1 MPKITIYENDNTGA
15 VPAEDLAV
23 VFVPGT
29 AALKAGV
36 ADSYNC
42 VYIPSSA
49 PDLTAYF
56 SCEYTEEEDK
66 AAIDVQHMIRCLN
79 EWGYGVIYQYI
90 DPNVS
95 GENILVYSSAE
106 VSSETF
112 KEEKYFKVEN
122 GEFVSATTFEEGTD
136 YFTRAEERKAVLP
149 TETEKWKFLKDKNDY
164 NVKFITTGN
173 FGTIEVTASQ
183 GTQQAVSNSK
193 RRSTATE
200 TVASDN
206 DVTYAFN
213 ADVLNALLPIVAER
227 KDCVILTD
235 LAYND
240 PQAATTIIHVDG
252 NKMATALKTWLQT
265 TDNLEQAGVANGV
278 TTNFASRAAVHMPN
292 AYMSFIGATEEKS
305 VRVPA
310 SFAYLYSY
318 AKSNAKNPSWLPMA
332 GVNRGVL
339 EGVFTPDLSFSKYTL
354 DTEIISDE
362 EGISFNGLVNVRPY
376 GYTIWGDRTLL
387 SLTKGRGLQA
397 TGYLSLRNLVSDVA
411 HVAYDSAIQF
421 TYETNNDVTWMNFKS
436 NITTLLDQMVASGV
450 LQTYKVKR
458 RAAASNERNKIV
470 AVITLFPVLPVEN
483 FDVYVNLENAE
494 VTVEE

>member
-29 AALKAGV
+29 AALNAGV

-56 SCEYTEEEDK
+56 SCKYTEEEDK
-66 AAIDVQHMIRCLN
+66 AAIDVQHMIKCLN
-79 EWGYGVIYQYI
+79 GWGYGVIYQYI
-90 DPNVS
+90 EDA
-95 GENILVYSSAE
+95 LVYSPAE

-112 KEEKYFKVEN
+112 KEGVYFKKAEN
-122 GEFVSATTFEEGTD
+122 GEFVPAATFEEGTS
-136 YFTRAEERKAVLP
+136 YFTVEKKKGTLP
-149 TETEKWKFLKDKNDY
+149 TETGKWNFLKDKNDY

-173 FGTIEVTASQ
+173 FGTINVTASQ
-183 GTQQAVSNSK
+183 GTQQAVSNGK
-193 RRSTATE
+193 RRSTPAA
-200 TVASDN
+200 VASDN
-206 DVTYAFN
+206 DVTYTFN
-213 ADVLNALLPIVAER
+213 AGVLNALLPIVAER
-227 KDCVILTD
+227 KDCVVLTD

-240 PQAATTIIHVDG
+240 PQAATTTIHVDG
-252 NKMATALKTWLQT
+252 NKMATALKTWLQN
-265 TDNLEQAGVANGV
+265 DSNLEQAGVANGV
-278 TTNFASRAAVHMPN
+278 TTNFASRAAIHMPN
-292 AYMSFIGATEEKS
+292 AYMSFVGATEEKS

-318 AKSNAKNPSWLPMA
+318 AKSNAKNPNWLPMA

-339 EGVFTPDLSFSKYTL
+339 EGTFTPDLSFSKYTL
-354 DTEIISDE
+354 DTEIISDD

-397 TGYLSLRNLVSDVA
+397 TGYLSLRNLVSDIA